1 MSRTFAGLEAFQ
13 QPQLPSRRLA
23 PSQAS
28 LTKMTLYLSKE
39 LAQQLGS
46 QTKYVALSFNR
57 TTQEIALEPVPEEQA
72 ASRGA
77 YKLSCRAVSTTALYR
92 HFQITARGRF
102 PAIFKDG
109 RVVVSLK
116 RGSAES
122 EVARSLGPAAEPS
135 TPSTPIEKE
144 AEHEPRHQ

>member
-1 MSRTFAGLEAFQ
+1 MSRAFAGFEAFQ

-28 LTKMTLYLSKE
+28 LTKTTLCLSEE

-46 QTKYVALSFNR
+46 PTKYVALSFNR
-57 TTQEIALEPVPEEQA
+57 TTQEIALEAVPEEQA
-72 ASRGA
+72 EAQGA

-92 HFQITARGRF
+92 HFKITARGRF
-102 PAIFKDG
+102 PAEFKDG

-116 RGSAES
+116 RGLAES
-122 EVARSLGPAAEPS
+122 EAARSLGPAVEPL

-144 AEHEPRHQ
+144 AQDEP